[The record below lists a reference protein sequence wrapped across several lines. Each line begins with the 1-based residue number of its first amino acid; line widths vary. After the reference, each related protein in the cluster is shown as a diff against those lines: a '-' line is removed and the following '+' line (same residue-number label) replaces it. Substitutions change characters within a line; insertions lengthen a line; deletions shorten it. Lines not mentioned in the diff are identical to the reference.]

1 MAVDRYEGSAV
12 STKLEAAA
20 KFVAVIAL
28 IIICGAMVGQV
39 FFRYLLNT
47 PLQWSETVSV
57 YALVWVVFLGA
68 GAIAFVDGHVS
79 IQSLTD
85 RLPPRG
91 RAGSTIFVRLCG
103 IAFALLVCLLAYD
116 WITTGRHVMAAS
128 LGISTKWI
136 KLALPIGVAL
146 IGIASLIKLA
156 GDIAALR
163 RDDLSRFPK
172 AHDGED

>member
-1 MAVDRYEGSAV
+1 MEAGEDSNL
-12 STKLEAAA
+12 TTILEAAA
-20 KFVAVIAL
+20 KFVAVLAL
-28 IIICGAMVGQV
+28 VIICGAMVGQV
-39 FFRYLLNT
+39 LFRYVLNA

-68 GAIAFVDGHVS
+68 GVLAFTDSHVS

-85 RLPPRG
+85 KLSPRG
-91 RAGSTIFVRLCG
+91 RAASTVFVRLCA
-103 IAFALLVCLLAYD
+103 IIFAVLVCLLAYD

-146 IGIASLIKLA
+146 IGIASLIRLA
-156 GDIAALR
+156 GDIAAIR
-163 RDDLSRFPK
+163 REDWTRFPK